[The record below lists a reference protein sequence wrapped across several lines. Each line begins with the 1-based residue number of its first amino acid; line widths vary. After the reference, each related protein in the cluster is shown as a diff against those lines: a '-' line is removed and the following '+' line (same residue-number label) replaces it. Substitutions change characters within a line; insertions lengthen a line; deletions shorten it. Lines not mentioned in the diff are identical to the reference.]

1 VNGFLNIL
9 KPPGMTSAGVVG
21 HVKWLL
27 KGEKVGH
34 AGTLDPEAAGVLP
47 LMIGRGARLFDYLVD
62 KEKAY
67 VAEVAFGASTDTQDA
82 QGKVLERGDKLPS
95 KEAILAA
102 LPKLEGTITQV
113 PSAFSAIKQNGRP
126 LYDMARKGEA
136 VDVPARQVE
145 VKRIILGEQT
155 GPEGWMLHIKCGR
168 GTYVRTLCHDLGL
181 MVGCPAHMRFLLR
194 SQSGFFTLDN
204 AVTLE
209 QLRDAKE
216 AGELEKLLLPMDAP
230 LGHLPQVIVPQWL
243 KKACR
248 NGAKLPLS
256 AFRKQLPEAAQ
267 GQPVRIYQDGHFYG
281 IGEIRE
287 DNLAFKAMFPAE

>member
-1 VNGFLNIL
+1 MNGFLNIL

-113 PSAFSAIKQNGRP
+113 PSAFSAIMLTRP
-126 LYDMARKGEA
+126 MQPEPMTTA
-136 VDVPARQVE
+136 V
-145 VKRIILGEQT
+145 
-155 GPEGWMLHIKCGR
+155 
-168 GTYVRTLCHDLGL
+168 
-181 MVGCPAHMRFLLR
+181 CPAW
-194 SQSGFFTLDN
+194 
-204 AVTLE
+204 
-209 QLRDAKE
+209 
-216 AGELEKLLLPMDAP
+216 AP
-230 LGHLPQVIVPQWL
+230 P
-243 KKACR
+243 
-248 NGAKLPLS
+248 
-256 AFRKQLPEAAQ
+256 
-267 GQPVRIYQDGHFYG
+267 
-281 IGEIRE
+281 
-287 DNLAFKAMFPAE
+287 